1 MARSD
6 RMEDVTFNG
15 EIKAGLDEIL
25 RKSCALLARKGYH
38 GTTMRD
44 LARETGRSLAGL
56 YHYFE
61 RKEDLLY
68 LINYHG
74 FTTLNDTWDRIK
86 NDVPGARHR
95 LYAFVFLHVHYFA
108 EHMDEMRVMTWGTL
122 DMTLERA
129 RVIDRMKQRYEK
141 VAREL
146 VKEVVHETN
155 GGGVDGRRLSRETFL
170 LFGMMNWIF
179 GWYSPR
185 KHGAVDELVADIY
198 NTFMYGL
205 MGKRAKSI
213 DLADINDTVSRW
225 FRQNGAP
232 SMW

>member
-1 MARSD
+1 MGKPD
-6 RMEDVTFNG
+6 EILDGEYNG

-25 RKSCALLARKGYH
+25 HKSCALVARRGYH

-56 YHYFE
+56 YHYFR

-74 FTTLNDTWDRIK
+74 FKTLNDTWDKIRG
-86 NDVPGARHR
+86 NLPGAQHR
-95 LYAFVFLHVHYFA
+95 LYAFIFLHVRYFA
-108 EHMDEMRVMTWGTL
+108 EHMDQMRVMTWGTL

-129 RVIDRMKQRYEK
+129 RVIERMKQRYEGS
-141 VAREL
+141 AREL
-146 VKEVVHETN
+146 VKEAFHEAT
-155 GGGVDGRRLSRETFL
+155 GGVIEDRRLSRETFL

-185 KHGAVDELVADIY
+185 KHGTVDALVGDIY
-198 NTFMYGL
+198 GTFMNGL
-205 MGKRAKSI
+205 VSTDAGMVSLDG
-213 DLADINDTVSRW
+213 INDTVSRW
-225 FRQNGAP
+225 FRDNGAV